1 MLSVN
6 GKTEELLK
14 RLTETICKI
23 HFESIDKNKVNEPD
37 MPLNKGNLTSFI
49 KEILKEEF
57 AKQKN
62 NISNLINGNFEITV
76 KEISTIVN
84 KTFFFAG
91 DFNINLW
98 LWNEK
103 KVQSFVNLMFEFS
116 LIPRINKPT
125 RVTKYTATALDNIIT
140 NFILNSDFKS
150 AILKTDLCDHFPITF
165 INEFIRD
172 PTLTYDMEK
181 CICKWDF
188 TEKHALFE
196 TSWDSVKIFKQP
208 NKAYN
213 NKFLEIFTELYEK
226 HFPERKIKIKPKR
239 ALSPWITN
247 DIAKLSKRK
256 QKLYEK
262 FLKCCTP
269 INKANY

>member
-1 MLSVN
+1 
-6 GKTEELLK
+6 
-14 RLTETICKI
+14 
-23 HFESIDKNKVNEPD
+23 
-37 MPLNKGNLTSFI
+37 
-49 KEILKEEF
+49 
-57 AKQKN
+57 
-62 NISNLINGNFEITV
+62 
-76 KEISTIVN
+76 
-84 KTFFFAG
+84 
-91 DFNINLW
+91 
-98 LWNEK
+98 
-103 KVQSFVNLMFEFS
+103 MFEFS

-269 INKANY
+269 INKANYKAYKNMFEMIKPKSKKRFYSEKLINSKVMPRKYGALWKNLLAWPKSINLPYRPKV